1 MPEAEGIA
9 DIPGRNGKLPLKFTE
24 RAPLLLPRT
33 AGTMGLWFYVSVRAA
48 PMKDLIEELRQRQ
61 AVSLEHGGAERMA
74 RQQNQGKLT
83 ARERVDLYF
92 DADG

>member
-1 MPEAEGIA
+1 
-9 DIPGRNGKLPLKFTE
+9 
-24 RAPLLLPRT
+24 
-33 AGTMGLWFYVSVRAA
+33 
-48 PMKDLIEELRQRQ
+48 MKDLIEELRQRQ